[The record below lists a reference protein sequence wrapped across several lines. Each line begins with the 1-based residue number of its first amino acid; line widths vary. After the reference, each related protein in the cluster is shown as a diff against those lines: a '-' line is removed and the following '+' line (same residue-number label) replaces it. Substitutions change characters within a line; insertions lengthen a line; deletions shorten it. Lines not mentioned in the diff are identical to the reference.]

1 VLAKTDDEVVMIT
14 VEKIGDMGLEGWEMQ
29 VRRGEKT

>member
-1 VLAKTDDEVVMIT
+1 VLAKKDDEVVMIT
-14 VEKIGDMGLEGWEMQ
+14 VEKIGDRGFEAWEMQ